1 MDIKELKSV
10 LKLLKVGASKE
21 KIPFYQSYLS
31 SDKGRLK
38 TCNNEVYISLD
49 KFLDFK
55 GDTNIYV
62 LDSIINKIDD
72 EFELTQV
79 NDTTLKIISGN
90 FESELVIEE
99 AGFPEKEKPNV
110 PLSIVTEDFLQL
122 AKLAFKFTGVH
133 IGQHVYVGNEFLCAY
148 TGEQVFFA
156 YHDLNIETPVLI
168 SRNVFQTL
176 APGTSIGITEYN
188 TVVDYGFGYGIF
200 TSDLITQ
207 YPIDK
212 LTEFMDASTS
222 NLIDIVVAEDLKK
235 AVDKVSTVFHGER
248 KSVASFI
255 NAENNLR
262 IEAESVINGR
272 SQIDIDSMSDTEFN
286 ISFDLSFLKNV
297 PDDFMICVNPDM
309 LNRLIAVKNET
320 DTTIVMMGV
329 A

>member
-31 SDKGRLK
+31 SNKGRLK

-133 IGQHVYVGNEFLCAY
+133 VGQHVYVGNEFLCSY

-168 SRNVFQTL
+168 SKNVFQTL

-212 LTEFMDASTS
+212 LTEFMDTSTS
-222 NLIDIVVAEDLKK
+222 NLIDIVAAEDLKK

-248 KSVASFI
+248 KQVASFI

-262 IEAESVINGR
+262 VEAESVINGR

-297 PDDFMICVNPDM
+297 PDDFMICINPDM

-320 DTTIVMMGV
+320 DTTIVMMGI